1 MSDKF
6 IMVKLENLDLLPF
19 QSRLQIEGE
28 HFEDL
33 VKSIE
38 ENGILES
45 LLVRAKEAGR
55 FEVLAGGRRLRAAQR
70 LGLLEAP
77 CHVLEADD
85 NKAIDTHFIENLHRA
100 DLTEDEKRTSLG
112 NYARIR
118 KLNPQQIA
126 DTLKMSY
133 SWVVKYLPVEFKNE
147 KMVAL
152 GQKGGEAKSEAVATR
167 RVAEAQTVKT
177 QDMVIC
183 EFCHIASSDIQ
194 TETVNSKPRKLCV
207 RCQGN
212 FVLAPERFTAFF
224 RNVNGEVKTLEE
236 RLAEKPMPAFKEKW
250 EQTLG
255 TMQTDDPKVERIFSE
270 EAQALGLHGFRVKPE
285 IPVISVWP
293 DNFHVETKTLFWMDN
308 EELHKGKRMDKD
320 EQYRAILES
329 RGFKNEVFRY
339 KGEPSKA
346 KVRAFLEEWKKKA
359 GI

>member
-1 MSDKF
+1 MSDRF
-6 IMVKLENLDLLPF
+6 IMVKLGNLDLLPF
-19 QSRLQIEGE
+19 QSRLNIEGLE
-28 HFEDL
+28 FEAL
-33 VKSIE
+33 VASVK
-38 ENGILES
+38 ENGVLEP
-45 LLVRAKEAGR
+45 LLVRQKGER
-55 FEVLAGGRRLRAAQR
+55 FEVMAGGRRMRAAQCA
-70 LGLLEAP
+70 GLSDVP
-77 CHVLEADD
+77 CVVEVADD
-85 NKAIDTHFIENLHRA
+85 ERAMDIHFIENFHRA
-100 DLTEDEKRTSLG
+100 DLTEEEKRVSLG

-118 KLNPQQIA
+118 KLNAKQIVER
-126 DTLKMSY
+126 LHVNY
-133 SWVVKYLPVEFKNE
+133 SWVIKYLPSEFKDE
-147 KMVAL
+147 KMAEL
-152 GQKGGEAKSEAVATR
+152 GHKGGEAKAEAVATR

-194 TETVNSKPRKLCV
+194 TEVVNSKPRKLCV

-224 RNVNGEVKTLEE
+224 RNVNGESKTLAE
-236 RLAEKPMPAFKEKW
+236 RLAEKPGPAFKEKW
-250 EQTLG
+250 EHKLG

-308 EELHKGKRMDKD
+308 EELHEGKRADKD
-320 EQYRAILES
+320 DQYRAILEG